1 MSGLIGETIH
11 FRVNGIEREI
21 CPKQGMSLMRYLRE
35 ELGLTGTKCGC
46 QSGDCGTCKVLVD
59 GQAVN
64 SCTLALRKLE
74 GWEVV
79 TIEGLAPDA
88 TRPGSTLHPVQQAFI
103 DAGAIQCG
111 FCTPGMII
119 TTVALLS
126 RNPDPSSDEIR
137 KALDGNLCRCTGYR
151 KIVDAVLL
159 AVRYMR
165 GGVQNIEEGG
175 RPAGPNTIALGIPS
189 PVRDARKKVTG
200 RLLYTGDLNVPG
212 MLVGKILYAP
222 AAHGLITSID
232 TSLAEALPGVRAVA
246 SFANSPD
253 KPYNSHTTLP
263 FQKVPKNERIFN
275 RHFRFHG
282 DRIAAVAAEDEA
294 TARKALGLIKIEWEP
309 YPASLTIEDALA
321 PGAKSIHEGGN
332 LADTIRE
339 EGGTPSP
346 KRGERYE
353 GVFRLPRVTHAALER
368 HISISD
374 FDGER
379 LTVYS
384 SCQNVFCYRAM
395 LGELFDLPLNRVRVI
410 KPAVGGAF
418 GGKSEMVSEPVSSL
432 LALMTG
438 RPVKVELSRK
448 EVMCSTRTRTSGR
461 IELSMEVDEDDRFIS
476 HDYHAYLDRGAYFGS
491 AYDLGYALMDK
502 AFRLYRVPRIDTS
515 AALVYT
521 NNQAA
526 GAVRGYGNPQ
536 ISFAREVL
544 IDRICRQRGIDP
556 LEFRIKNLVL
566 PWDRN
571 PANGYSL
578 GNCRIIECLEL
589 GAGLCGWEEK
599 RKRSDSGTIRRGIG
613 LACGVHGSGIH
624 PGSVDYSTAGLK
636 MNGDGTARLSISA
649 HENGQGSSVVMAK
662 IAAEVL
668 GIPETSI
675 SLVETDTETTW
686 YDNGSYAS
694 RETWACGGAV
704 KRAAESVKRQLT
716 EEAAVM
722 FGCTVGAVVAGAGY
736 CRKRAGEADAIL
748 SYGDVIAY
756 ARSHY
761 PYHDINAVE
770 SYASPM
776 DPGSYFVNFAEVEV
790 DMEKRTIKVL
800 KVTVVHDCG
809 TIINPMLIEGQV
821 DGGMHMGLGYALCE
835 ELLSDRHT
843 GKQLTTSF
851 KQYKMISPEAMPEVE
866 LRFLGGQEP
875 LGPFGAKGIGE
886 ATTVAIAPAVA
897 NAVTSATGIEISSLP
912 IKI

>member
-1 MSGLIGETIH
+1 
-11 FRVNGIEREI
+11 
-21 CPKQGMSLMRYLRE
+21 
-35 ELGLTGTKCGC
+35 
-46 QSGDCGTCKVLVD
+46 
-59 GQAVN
+59 
-64 SCTLALRKLE
+64 
-74 GWEVV
+74 
-79 TIEGLAPDA
+79 
-88 TRPGSTLHPVQQAFI
+88 
-103 DAGAIQCG
+103 
-111 FCTPGMII
+111 
-119 TTVALLS
+119 
-126 RNPDPSSDEIR
+126 
-137 KALDGNLCRCTGYR
+137 
-151 KIVDAVLL
+151 
-159 AVRYMR
+159 
-165 GGVQNIEEGG
+165 
-175 RPAGPNTIALGIPS
+175 
-189 PVRDARKKVTG
+189 
-200 RLLYTGDLNVPG
+200 
-212 MLVGKILYAP
+212 
-222 AAHGLITSID
+222 
-232 TSLAEALPGVRAVA
+232 
-246 SFANSPD
+246 
-253 KPYNSHTTLP
+253 
-263 FQKVPKNERIFN
+263 
-275 RHFRFHG
+275 
-282 DRIAAVAAEDEA
+282 
-294 TARKALGLIKIEWEP
+294 
-309 YPASLTIEDALA
+309 
-321 PGAKSIHEGGN
+321 
-332 LADTIRE
+332 
-339 EGGTPSP
+339 
-346 KRGERYE
+346 
-353 GVFRLPRVTHAALER
+353 
-368 HISISD
+368 
-374 FDGER
+374 
-379 LTVYS
+379 
-384 SCQNVFCYRAM
+384 
-395 LGELFDLPLNRVRVI
+395 
-410 KPAVGGAF
+410 
-418 GGKSEMVSEPVSSL
+418 
-432 LALMTG
+432 
-438 RPVKVELSRK
+438 
-448 EVMCSTRTRTSGR
+448 
-461 IELSMEVDEDDRFIS
+461 
-476 HDYHAYLDRGAYFGS
+476 
-491 AYDLGYALMDK
+491 
-502 AFRLYRVPRIDTS
+502 
-515 AALVYT
+515 
-521 NNQAA
+521 
-526 GAVRGYGNPQ
+526 
-536 ISFAREVL
+536 
-544 IDRICRQRGIDP
+544 
-556 LEFRIKNLVL
+556 
-566 PWDRN
+566 
-571 PANGYSL
+571 
-578 GNCRIIECLEL
+578 
-589 GAGLCGWEEK
+589 
-599 RKRSDSGTIRRGIG
+599 
-613 LACGVHGSGIH
+613 
-624 PGSVDYSTAGLK
+624 